1 MRGLPNL
8 SRQGSR
14 AMGSVGVAILLLFLI
29 AGAASARPAPA
40 PGQTPVAD
48 GSYTVSG
55 LSWGANDLAPAFDR
69 TPPVYKRGSVVEVQ
83 YALLIAAQDADGNPV
98 PLSSEPCNV
107 KLKLYRGSVLKD
119 HASVAATAN
128 LPSGY
133 VNTMTFTCNAKP
145 GWYVVKLQ
153 AVHPPSG
160 QQTPTISLKLKIR
173 K

>member
-1 MRGLPNL
+1 
-8 SRQGSR
+8 
-14 AMGSVGVAILLLFLI
+14 MGGVGTAILLLLLI

-40 PGQTPVAD
+40 PGQTVVAD
-48 GSYTVSG
+48 GSYTITG

-69 TPPVYKRGSVVEVQ
+69 TPPLYKQRSVIKVQ
-83 YALLIAAQDADGNPV
+83 YALIIEAQDADGNPV